1 MLDDALLD
9 RIHSRAA
16 EIDRTNGFPWEDL
29 EDLKEAGYFTAMVPA
44 ERGGGGLSLKEM
56 TEVQMRLAGASPATA
71 LTFNMHQI
79 WVGVANTMAAMGSDA
94 ADFLLDA
101 AMDGE
106 IFAFGISEPGND
118 LVLFGSQIEA
128 VPDSEGGYS
137 FHGTKI
143 FTSGSPAWTM
153 LGTYGQDNTDPENPK
168 SVYGFVRRDGGGFT
182 IKEDWDTLG
191 MRGSQSCTTLLEGA
205 HAPAS
210 RLLGVFPPGPAM
222 EPVLFGI
229 FANFEILVA
238 AVYTG
243 IGRRALDLAI
253 ETVKTRTSRAN
264 GGAPYSN
271 DPLIRRRIASAAVA
285 LDGIYPQIASLSD
298 DVASFSPER
307 HGALWY
313 PKLSALKVR
322 ATEVAKDVVEE
333 AVRAS
338 GGSSFYTKNELSRL
352 YREVL
357 AGIFH
362 PSDDE
367 SLLGAWANAMLGPVQ
382 EWPPAE

>member
-1 MLDDALLD
+1 
-9 RIHSRAA
+9 
-16 EIDRTNGFPWEDL
+16 
-29 EDLKEAGYFTAMVPA
+29 
-44 ERGGGGLSLKEM
+44 
-56 TEVQMRLAGASPATA
+56 
-71 LTFNMHQI
+71 
-79 WVGVANTMAAMGSDA
+79 
-94 ADFLLDA
+94 
-101 AMDGE
+101 
-106 IFAFGISEPGND
+106 
-118 LVLFGSQIEA
+118 
-128 VPDSEGGYS
+128 
-137 FHGTKI
+137 
-143 FTSGSPAWTM
+143 
-153 LGTYGQDNTDPENPK
+153 
-168 SVYGFVRRDGGGFT
+168 
-182 IKEDWDTLG
+182 G